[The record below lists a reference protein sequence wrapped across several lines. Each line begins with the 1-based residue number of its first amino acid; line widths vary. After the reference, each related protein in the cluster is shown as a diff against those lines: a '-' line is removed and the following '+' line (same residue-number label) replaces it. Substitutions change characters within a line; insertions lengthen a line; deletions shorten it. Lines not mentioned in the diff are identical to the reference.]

1 VAVDTEAPG
10 DPVRG
15 RRTLPLDPPL
25 QAGALGSDLVWAQ
38 PGGPPVG
45 KLWSLDRSLEDLD
58 ALRGASETSP
68 SGTMTA
74 IAFRRGSA
82 IWVGVAYGSEVL
94 TPSGAL
100 SRIEGLGTTI
110 GSPAVAINEGVVMIA
125 WADRAS
131 SDEPWRLRIAH
142 MKAGDPPGEP
152 ASFTPPPGGPGGHVM
167 SPALAALPGQRFFLA
182 WTEGPMSRQR
192 VRGVTLTRSGQ
203 PLGKPLEISNEG
215 VHSGQGQIAVT
226 ASPEARGVVAFFAAT
241 ADGFELAVRP
251 IACGS

>member
-1 VAVDTEAPG
+1 
-10 DPVRG
+10 
-15 RRTLPLDPPL
+15 
-25 QAGALGSDLVWAQ
+25 
-38 PGGPPVG
+38 
-45 KLWSLDRSLEDLD
+45 
-58 ALRGASETSP
+58 
-68 SGTMTA
+68 
-74 IAFRRGSA
+74 
-82 IWVGVAYGSEVL
+82 
-94 TPSGAL
+94 
-100 SRIEGLGTTI
+100 
-110 GSPAVAINEGVVMIA
+110 
-125 WADRAS
+125 
-131 SDEPWRLRIAH
+131 
-142 MKAGDPPGEP
+142 
-152 ASFTPPPGGPGGHVM
+152 M